1 MLPETRSLELSHDAR
16 GVLHVTLAREH
27 LYNAVNAAMLSELT
41 AVFGAIHAMDDVRV
55 VVLRGKGGHFSSG
68 GDLGELTAAITARG
82 DGADDALA
90 DMIRD
95 SGRLLSLI
103 DRSPKL
109 VISVL
114 EGVVLGTGLGMAC
127 VSDMVIAHAGA
138 ELSLPEVT
146 IGFPPSQIAPFLL
159 RRIGVSG
166 TRMLALTARRFDGRE
181 AHRLGLAHVVTDDVG
196 QLPDLVEQVVGDALR
211 CGPAAV
217 AATKDMLRDL
227 EPGDLERFL
236 DGAARRFVEELR
248 REEGAEGVAAFLA
261 RRAPGWSPQASGEV
275 RRKRHG

>member
-1 MLPETRSLELSHDAR
+1 MLPETRQLELSHEAR
-16 GVLHVTLAREH
+16 GVLHVMLAREH

-41 AVFGAIHAMDDVRV
+41 AVFDAVRTMDDVRI

-68 GDLGELTAAITARG
+68 GDLGELTAAISARG
-82 DGADDALA
+82 DDADHALA
-90 DMIRD
+90 AMIRD
-95 SGRLLSLI
+95 SGHLLSLI

-114 EGVVLGTGLGMAC
+114 EGVVLGTGLGIAC

-181 AHRLGLAHVVTDDVG
+181 AHRLGLAHVVADDA
-196 QLPDLVEQVVGDALR
+196 QALPGLVEEAIGGALR
-211 CGPAAV
+211 CGPSAV

-227 EPGDLERFL
+227 EPAGLEPFL
-236 DGAARRFVEELR
+236 DEAARRFVQELR

-261 RRAPGWSPQASGEV
+261 RREPRWSPSASGDV